1 MKALPALEAGRT
13 IANLRFA
20 DDIDGLAGKGEELAK
35 LAERLDKTSTAYVID
50 INAKKAKLIIN
61 ITTPAASTKRSK

>member
-20 DDIDGLAGKGEELAK
+20 DDIDGLAGEEEELSK
-35 LAERLDKTSTAYVID
+35 LAERLDKSSTAYSMEIS
-50 INAKKAKLIIN
+50 AE
-61 ITTPAASTKRSK
+61 